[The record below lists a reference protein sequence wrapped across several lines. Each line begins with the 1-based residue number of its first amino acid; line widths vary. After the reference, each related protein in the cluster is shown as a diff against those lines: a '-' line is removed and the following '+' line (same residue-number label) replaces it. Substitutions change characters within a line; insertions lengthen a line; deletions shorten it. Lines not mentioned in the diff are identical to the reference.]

1 MSEESD
7 AVHQIVMRVCNHIKI
22 FCTISTHFL
31 TNILF
36 FTFAQTHTRREHVN
50 RYYNGHR
57 TRSQSGGQTKSQRVV
72 ALVHESVVDVHLSLI
87 LIILFPIRNSNSRFR
102 YLYDWTTCFASRRHL
117 FRAATVGRWRQ
128 RRRRTF
134 RRRAEYVA
142 LR

>member
-87 LIILFPIRNSNSRFR
+87 RI
-102 YLYDWTTCFASRRHL
+102 YHYYCFVSDPK
-117 FRAATVGRWRQ
+117 FQIQTI
-128 RRRRTF
+128 
-134 RRRAEYVA
+134 
-142 LR
+142 